1 MLGAKKS
8 LNLSLLKTLGLV
20 AVIGGL
26 IMTIVEMQQEK
37 VKTLTKEKLLERN
50 YSQESL
56 IENAQV
62 QLLKNMPSSSN
73 NSLILSLMR
82 TF

>member
-1 MLGAKKS
+1 MVGAKKS

-26 IMTIVEMQQEK
+26 IMAIVEMQQEK

-50 YSQESL
+50 YRQESRL
-56 IENAQV
+56 ENAQV
-62 QLLKNMPSSSN
+62 QL
-73 NSLILSLMR
+73 
-82 TF
+82 